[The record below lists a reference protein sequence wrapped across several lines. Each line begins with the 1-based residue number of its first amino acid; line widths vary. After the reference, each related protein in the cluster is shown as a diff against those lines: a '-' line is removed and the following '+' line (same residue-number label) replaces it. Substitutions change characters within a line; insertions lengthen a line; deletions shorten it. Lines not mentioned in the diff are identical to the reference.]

1 MKRILLTIIVCLCAL
16 CIHGASSNSINLYYA
31 QEEDIVYVII
41 NDGSGSSTV
50 NPVDP
55 NLARAELVQN
65 TLVVQ
70 EKYEGDV
77 ELTVRSENE
86 VVFSGLFDRTIHIT
100 LSDSTW
106 YTLVLHKSD
115 TLISGQFRYPF
126 LQTNPI
132 SRAKK
137 LMQQG
142 QLLIRKDNNIYT
154 ITGNK
159 LR

>member
-1 MKRILLTIIVCLCAL
+1 MKRIFTIIVCMCAL
-16 CIHGASSNSINLYYA
+16 CIHGASSNSINLYYVA
-31 QEEDIVYVII
+31 II
-41 NDGSGSSTV
+41 IDDGSGSSTV

-70 EKYEGDV
+70 ENYEGDV

-86 VVFSGLFDRTIHIT
+86 VVFSGLFDRTNHIT

-115 TLISGQFRYPF
+115 TLISGHFKYPVSR
-126 LQTNPI
+126 TDPV

>member
-1 MKRILLTIIVCLCAL
+1 MKRILLTITICMCAL
-16 CIHGASSNSINLYYA
+16 CIHGASSNSITLYYVPA
-31 QEEDIVYVII
+31 VIL

-55 NLARAELVQN
+55 NLARAEMVQN

-70 EKYEGDV
+70 ENYEGDA

-86 VVFSGLFDRTIHIT
+86 VVFSGLFDRTIQIT

-106 YTLVLHKSD
+106 YELVLRSHTSD
-115 TLISGQFRYPF
+115 KRIKGIFRYPAYYK
-126 LQTNPI
+126 TG
-132 SRAKK
+132 KYV
-137 LMQQG
+137 QQG
-142 QLLIRKDNNIYT
+142 KVFIIREDNSIYT

>member
-1 MKRILLTIIVCLCAL
+1 MKRILFTIIVCLCAL
-16 CIHGASSNSINLYYA
+16 CIHGASSNSINLYYVA
-31 QEEDIVYVII
+31 II
-41 NDGSGSSTV
+41 IDDGSGSSTV

-70 EKYEGDV
+70 ENYEGDV
-77 ELTVRSENE
+77 ELTVQTANE
-86 VVFSGLFDRTIHIT
+86 VVFSGLFDRTIQIT

-106 YTLVLHKSD
+106 YTLVLLKSD
-115 TLISGQFRYPF
+115 TLISGQFKYPVSR
-126 LQTNPI
+126 TDPV

>member
-1 MKRILLTIIVCLCAL
+1 MKRILLTITICLCAL
-16 CIHGASSNSINLYYA
+16 CIHGTSSNSITLYYVQA
-31 QEEDIVYVII
+31 VFD
-41 NDGSGSSTV
+41 DGSGSSTV

-115 TLISGQFRYPF
+115 TLISGKFKYPVSR
-126 LQTNPI
+126 TDPV
-132 SRAKK
+132 SRAEK
-137 LMQQG
+137 LMKQG

>member
-31 QEEDIVYVII
+31 AII
-41 NDGSGSSTV
+41 IDDGSGSSTV

-65 TLVVQ
+65 TLVLQ
-70 EKYEGDV
+70 ENYEGDV

>member
-1 MKRILLTIIVCLCAL
+1 MKRILLTITICMCAL
-16 CIHGASSNSINLYYA
+16 CIHGTSSNSITLYYVPA
-31 QEEDIVYVII
+31 VII

-106 YTLVLHKSD
+106 YTLVLQKSD

-126 LQTNPI
+126 LQTDPVF
-132 SRAKK
+132 RTKK

-142 QLLIRKDNNIYT
+142 QLLIIREDNNIYT

>member
-1 MKRILLTIIVCLCAL
+1 MKRILFTIIVCMCAL
-16 CIHGASSNSINLYYA
+16 CIHGASSNRINLYYA
-31 QEEDIVYVII
+31 PYVILD
-41 NDGSGSSTV
+41 DGSGSSTV

-65 TLVVQ
+65 TLMLQ
-70 EKYEGDV
+70 ENYEGDV

-86 VVFSGLFDRTIHIT
+86 VVFSGLFDRTIHIA

-126 LQTNPI
+126 LQTNPV

>member
-1 MKRILLTIIVCLCAL
+1 MKRILLTITICMCAL
-16 CIHGASSNSINLYYA
+16 CIHSASSNSINLYYVPA
-31 QEEDIVYVII
+31 VIF

-70 EKYEGDV
+70 ENYEGDV

-86 VVFSGLFDRTIHIT
+86 VVFSGLFDRTIQIT

-106 YTLVLHKSD
+106 YTLVLLKSD
-115 TLISGQFRYPF
+115 TLISGQFKYPVSR
-126 LQTNPI
+126 TDPV
-132 SRAKK
+132 SRAEK
-137 LMQQG
+137 LMKQG
-142 QLLIRKDNNIYT
+142 QLLIIRDDNNVYT

>member
-1 MKRILLTIIVCLCAL
+1 MKRILLTITICMCAL
-16 CIHGASSNSINLYYA
+16 CIHGTSSNSITLYYVQA
-31 QEEDIVYVII
+31 II
-41 NDGSGSSTV
+41 DDGSGSSTV

-86 VVFSGLFDRTIHIT
+86 VVFSGLFERTIHIT

-115 TLISGQFRYPF
+115 TIISGKFKYPVSR
-126 LQTNPI
+126 TDPV

-142 QLLIRKDNNIYT
+142 QLLIRKDNNTYT

>member
-1 MKRILLTIIVCLCAL
+1 MKRILLTITICMCAL
-16 CIHGASSNSINLYYA
+16 CIHGTSSNSITLYYVQA
-31 QEEDIVYVII
+31 II
-41 NDGSGSSTV
+41 DDGSGSSTV

-115 TLISGQFRYPF
+115 TIISGKFKYPVSR
-126 LQTNPI
+126 TDPV

>member
-1 MKRILLTIIVCLCAL
+1 MKRILLTITICMCAL
-16 CIHGASSNSINLYYA
+16 CIHGASSNSINLYYVPA
-31 QEEDIVYVII
+31 VIL

-70 EKYEGDV
+70 EKYDGDV

-126 LQTNPI
+126 LQTDPVP
-132 SRAKK
+132 RAKK

-142 QLLIRKDNNIYT
+142 KVIIRKDNSIYT
-154 ITGNK
+154 ITGYK

>member
-16 CIHGASSNSINLYYA
+16 CIHGASSNSINLYYVA
-31 QEEDIVYVII
+31 II
-41 NDGSGSSTV
+41 IDDGSGSSTV

-55 NLARAELVQN
+55 NLARAELAQN

-70 EKYEGDV
+70 ENYEGDV

-115 TLISGQFRYPF
+115 TLISGQFKYPVSR
-126 LQTNPI
+126 TDPV

>member
-16 CIHGASSNSINLYYA
+16 CIHGTSSNSITLYYV
-31 QEEDIVYVII
+31 QVVFD
-41 NDGSGSSTV
+41 DGSGSSTV

-70 EKYEGDV
+70 ENYEGDV

-115 TLISGQFRYPF
+115 TLISGQFKYPVSR
-126 LQTNPI
+126 TDPV

>member
-1 MKRILLTIIVCLCAL
+1 M
-16 CIHGASSNSINLYYA
+16 HGASSNSINLYYVA
-31 QEEDIVYVII
+31 II
-41 NDGSGSSTV
+41 IDDGSGSSTV

-70 EKYEGDV
+70 ENYEGDA
-77 ELTVRSENE
+77 ELTVQTANE
-86 VVFSGLFDRTIHIT
+86 VVFSGLFDRTIQIT

-106 YTLVLHKSD
+106 YTLVLLKSD
-115 TLISGQFRYPF
+115 TLISGQFKYPVSR
-126 LQTNPI
+126 TDPV

>member
-1 MKRILLTIIVCLCAL
+1 MKRILLTITICMCAL
-16 CIHGASSNSINLYYA
+16 CIHGASSNSITLYYVPA
-31 QEEDIVYVII
+31 VIL

-55 NLARAELVQN
+55 NLARAEMVQN

-70 EKYEGDV
+70 ENYEGDA
-77 ELTVRSENE
+77 ELTVQTANE

-106 YTLVLHKSD
+106 YTLVLRSHKSD
-115 TLISGQFRYPF
+115 KRIKGIFRYPAYYK
-126 LQTNPI
+126 TG
-132 SRAKK
+132 KYV
-137 LMQQG
+137 QQG
-142 QLLIRKDNNIYT
+142 KVLIIREDNSIYT

>member
-1 MKRILLTIIVCLCAL
+1 MKRIFTIIVCMCAL

-31 QEEDIVYVII
+31 QEEDIVYVILD
-41 NDGSGSSTV
+41 DGSGSSTV

-70 EKYEGDV
+70 ENYEGDV
-77 ELTVRSENE
+77 ELTVQTANE
-86 VVFSGLFDRTIHIT
+86 VVFSGLFDRTIQIT

-106 YTLVLHKSD
+106 YELVLRSHKSD
-115 TLISGQFRYPF
+115 KRIKGIFRYPAYYK
-126 LQTNPI
+126 TG
-132 SRAKK
+132 KYV
-137 LMQQG
+137 QQG
-142 QLLIRKDNNIYT
+142 KVLIIRDDNSIYT

>member
-1 MKRILLTIIVCLCAL
+1 MKRILFTIIVCMCAL
-16 CIHGASSNSINLYYA
+16 CIHGASSNSITLYYVSV
-31 QEEDIVYVII
+31 EID
-41 NDGSGSSTV
+41 DGSGSSTV

-126 LQTNPI
+126 LQTNPTF
-132 SRAKK
+132 RAKK

>member
-1 MKRILLTIIVCLCAL
+1 MKRILLTIIVCLRAL
-16 CIHGASSNSINLYYA
+16 CIHGASSNSITLYYVQA
-31 QEEDIVYVII
+31 VID
-41 NDGSGSSTV
+41 DGSGSSTV

-55 NLARAELVQN
+55 NLARAELAQN

>member
-1 MKRILLTIIVCLCAL
+1 MKRFLLTITICMCAL
-16 CIHGASSNSINLYYA
+16 CMHGASSNSINLYYVA
-31 QEEDIVYVII
+31 II
-41 NDGSGSSTV
+41 IDDGSGSSTV

-70 EKYEGDV
+70 ENYEGDA
-77 ELTVRSENE
+77 ELTVQTANE
-86 VVFSGLFDRTIHIT
+86 VVFSGLFDRTIQIT

-106 YTLVLHKSD
+106 YTLVLLKSD
-115 TLISGQFRYPF
+115 TLISGQFKYPVSR
-126 LQTNPI
+126 TDPV

>member
-1 MKRILLTIIVCLCAL
+1 MKRILLTITICLCAL
-16 CIHGASSNSINLYYA
+16 CIHGTSSNSITLYYVQA
-31 QEEDIVYVII
+31 EID
-41 NDGSGSSTV
+41 DGSGSSTV

-70 EKYEGDV
+70 ENYEGDV

-86 VVFSGLFDRTIHIT
+86 VVFSGLFDRTIHIS
-100 LSDSTW
+100 LSDSIW

-126 LQTNPI
+126 LQTDPV

-137 LMQQG
+137 LIQQG
-142 QLLIRKDNNIYT
+142 KVLIIRDDNNIYT

>member
-1 MKRILLTIIVCLCAL
+1 MKRIFTIIVCMCAL

-31 QEEDIVYVII
+31 QEEDIVYVILD
-41 NDGSGSSTV
+41 DGSGSSTV

-70 EKYEGDV
+70 ENYEGDV
-77 ELTVRSENE
+77 ELTVQTANE

-106 YTLVLHKSD
+106 YTLVLLKSD
-115 TLISGQFRYPF
+115 TLISGQFKYPVSR
-126 LQTNPI
+126 TDPV
-132 SRAKK
+132 SRAEK
-137 LMQQG
+137 LMKQG
-142 QLLIRKDNNIYT
+142 QLLIIRDDNNVYT

>member
-1 MKRILLTIIVCLCAL
+1 MKRILFTIIVCMCAL

-31 QEEDIVYVII
+31 QEEDIVYVILD
-41 NDGSGSSTV
+41 DGSGSSTV

-70 EKYEGDV
+70 ENYEGDV

-106 YTLVLHKSD
+106 YTLVLQKSD
-115 TLISGQFRYPF
+115 KRLKGIFRYPAYYK
-126 LQTNPI
+126 TG
-132 SRAKK
+132 KYV
-137 LMQQG
+137 QQG

-154 ITGNK
+154 STGNK

>member
-1 MKRILLTIIVCLCAL
+1 MKRILLTITICMCAL
-16 CIHGASSNSINLYYA
+16 CIHGTSSNSITLYYVQA
-31 QEEDIVYVII
+31 II
-41 NDGSGSSTV
+41 DDGSGSSTV

-70 EKYEGDV
+70 EKYESDV

-115 TLISGQFRYPF
+115 TLISGKFKYPVS
-126 LQTNPI
+126 LTDPV

>member
-1 MKRILLTIIVCLCAL
+1 MKRILFTITICMCAL

-31 QEEDIVYVII
+31 PYVILD
-41 NDGSGSSTV
+41 DGSGSSTV

-126 LQTNPI
+126 LQTDPVP
-132 SRAKK
+132 RAKK

>member
-1 MKRILLTIIVCLCAL
+1 MKRILLTITICMCAL
-16 CIHGASSNSINLYYA
+16 CMHGASSNSITLYYVPA
-31 QEEDIVYVII
+31 VIL

-70 EKYEGDV
+70 EKYDGDV

-86 VVFSGLFDRTIHIT
+86 VIFSGLFDRTIHIT

-126 LQTNPI
+126 LRTDPV

>member
-1 MKRILLTIIVCLCAL
+1 MKRILLTITICLCAL
-16 CIHGASSNSINLYYA
+16 CIHGTSSNSITLYYVQA
-31 QEEDIVYVII
+31 VFD
-41 NDGSGSSTV
+41 DGSGSSTV

-115 TLISGQFRYPF
+115 TLISGKFKYPVSR
-126 LQTNPI
+126 TDPV

>member
-1 MKRILLTIIVCLCAL
+1 MKRILLTITICMCAL
-16 CIHGASSNSINLYYA
+16 CIHGTSSNSITLYYVQA
-31 QEEDIVYVII
+31 II
-41 NDGSGSSTV
+41 DDGSGSSTV

-115 TLISGQFRYPF
+115 TLISGKFKYPVS
-126 LQTNPI
+126 LTDPV

>member
-1 MKRILLTIIVCLCAL
+1 MKRILFTIIVCLCAL
-16 CIHGASSNSINLYYA
+16 CIHGASSNSINLYYVA
-31 QEEDIVYVII
+31 II
-41 NDGSGSSTV
+41 IDDGSGSSTV

-55 NLARAELVQN
+55 NLARAELAQN

-70 EKYEGDV
+70 ENYEGDV

-86 VVFSGLFDRTIHIT
+86 VVFSGLFDRTIQIT
-100 LSDSTW
+100 LSDSIW

>member
-1 MKRILLTIIVCLCAL
+1 MKRILFTIIVCLCAL
-16 CIHGASSNSINLYYA
+16 CIHGASSNSINLYYVA
-31 QEEDIVYVII
+31 II
-41 NDGSGSSTV
+41 IDDGSGSSTV

-70 EKYEGDV
+70 ENYEGDV
-77 ELTVRSENE
+77 ELTVQTANE
-86 VVFSGLFDRTIHIT
+86 VVFSGLFDRTIHIS

-126 LQTNPI
+126 LQTNPV

>member
-1 MKRILLTIIVCLCAL
+1 MKRILFTIIVCLCAL
-16 CIHGASSNSINLYYA
+16 CIHGASSNSITLYYVQA
-31 QEEDIVYVII
+31 AID
-41 NDGSGSSTV
+41 DGSGSSTV

-115 TLISGQFRYPF
+115 TLISGQFKYPVSR
-126 LQTNPI
+126 TDPV

>member
-1 MKRILLTIIVCLCAL
+1 MCAL
-16 CIHGASSNSINLYYA
+16 CMHGASSNSINLYYVA
-31 QEEDIVYVII
+31 II
-41 NDGSGSSTV
+41 IDDGSGSSTV

-70 EKYEGDV
+70 ENYEGDA
-77 ELTVRSENE
+77 ELTVQTANE
-86 VVFSGLFDRTIHIT
+86 VVFSGLFDRTIQIT

-106 YTLVLHKSD
+106 YTLVLLKSD
-115 TLISGQFRYPF
+115 TLISGQFKYPVSR
-126 LQTNPI
+126 TDPV

>member
-1 MKRILLTIIVCLCAL
+1 MKRILFTIIVCLCAL
-16 CIHGASSNSINLYYA
+16 CIHGASSNSINLYYVA
-31 QEEDIVYVII
+31 II
-41 NDGSGSSTV
+41 IDDGSGSSTV

-70 EKYEGDV
+70 ENYEGDV
-77 ELTVRSENE
+77 ELTVQTANE
-86 VVFSGLFDRTIHIT
+86 VVFSGLFDRTIQIT

-126 LQTNPI
+126 LQTNPV